1 MAVAPDDIVAME
13 QHFRTWLTT
22 AKDLTLANLVRDS
35 LVFVDEMVSASQPK
49 LYRHTN
55 YEFQQTLAVSSW
67 KPEDP
72 PLPPLVLVL
81 SKIFQRISVD
91 RQTVLF
97 ANFFEKVVK
106 AHDQKKAIPRIPPH
120 LYPKLNPIES
130 STISPVVAGKRKAVL
145 PVANQDDTGR
155 VKRQRTTEVALEVSD
170 SSVDGEDEP
179 DGDAG
184 SVKDMDEEEQA
195 VEGHGSVGPDDDES
209 DVEDGQDEEEDD
221 MDVDQQV
228 EPHAGRGQSS
238 ELPPDISPHASAL
251 AKYRPFVEIFSKPK
265 AKHHSHPANGL
276 TAAELEADWRH
287 QAGDAALKFQP
298 LRSEPECDHCRS
310 HSIIC
315 WTVPGQTACVSCRYD
330 KKKSCSNTPTRNRAP
345 KEPKQPKDAKTEQ
358 GPAKP
363 KSKKPTALKDTTSIV
378 PPGSQQEN
386 TKRPQRV
393 VTAPQPVTPA
403 SPKLQRK
410 HTVTVVRPLPPVDPV
425 PFPAT
430 VKVKVRSQPTVKP
443 PPPAATSSPSS
454 PAPPVLSLPPEP
466 IAATISKSR
475 SSIRAESRSRAA
487 SLSEPAIVKYAA
499 TSTADLY
506 DPLTCPPASDSE
518 VRCKFNHDRAIGII
532 S

>member
-1 MAVAPDDIVAME
+1 MAATPDDIVAME
-13 QHFRTWLTT
+13 KHFRTWLTT
-22 AKDLTLANLVRDS
+22 AKDLSLVDLVRDS
-35 LVFVDEMVSASQPK
+35 LVFVDEIVSASQPK

-72 PLPPLVLVL
+72 PLPPLLLVL
-81 SKIFQRISVD
+81 NKIFRRISVD

-97 ANFFEKVVK
+97 VGFFEKVVK

-145 PVANQDDTGR
+145 PMVNQDDSSRG
-155 VKRQRTTEVALEVSD
+155 KRRRTAEVTSEVND
-170 SSVDGEDEP
+170 SSGDEEDEL
-179 DGDAG
+179 DGDVG

-195 VEGHGSVGPDDDES
+195 VEGHGSVSPDDDES
-209 DVEDGQDEEEDD
+209 GFKDGQDEEEDD

-228 EPHAGRGQSS
+228 SRGLSPQ
-238 ELPPDISPHASAL
+238 LPPDVSPHASAP
-251 AKYRPFVEIFSKPK
+251 AKSVEISSKPK
-265 AKHHSHPANGL
+265 AKQHSHPANGL

-287 QAGDAALKFQP
+287 QAGDAALRLPP
-298 LRSEPECDHCRS
+298 LRSKPECDYCRS
-310 HSIIC
+310 HNIIC

-330 KKKSCSNTPTRNRAP
+330 KKKSCSNTPSRNRAP
-345 KEPKQPKDAKTEQ
+345 KEPKQPTDAKAEQ

-363 KSKKPTALKDTTSIV
+363 KSKKPTPLKDVTSIV
-378 PPGSQQEN
+378 PSGSQQEN
-386 TKRPQRV
+386 TKRPQHV

-403 SPKLQRK
+403 APKLQNK
-410 HTVTVVRPLPPVDPV
+410 HTVTAVQPLPPVDPV
-425 PFPAT
+425 PVPAT
-430 VKVKVRSQPTVKP
+430 LKVKVRSQPKVKP

-454 PAPPVLSLPPEP
+454 AAPPVSSAPPEP

-475 SSIRAESRSRAA
+475 RSIRAESRSRAG
-487 SLSEPAIVKYAA
+487 SLSKPAIVKYAA
-499 TSTADLY
+499 TPTADLY